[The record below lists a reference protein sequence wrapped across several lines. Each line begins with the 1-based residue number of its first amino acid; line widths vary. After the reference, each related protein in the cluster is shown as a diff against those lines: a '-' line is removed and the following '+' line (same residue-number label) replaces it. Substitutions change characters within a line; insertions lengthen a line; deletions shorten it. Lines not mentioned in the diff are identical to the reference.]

1 MIVVSKNITS
11 VYSLKAAYESRHPN
25 GHFFDSDTLKFFGER
40 LSEMRVLKGTVE
52 ITNINGEKHICYM
65 LSKYSR
71 NYPTGAK
78 RTYAYF
84 DVDTFDE
91 VIR

>member
-1 MIVVSKNITS
+1 
-11 VYSLKAAYESRHPN
+11 
-25 GHFFDSDTLKFFGER
+25 
-40 LSEMRVLKGTVE
+40 MRVLKSTVE
-52 ITNINGEKHICYM
+52 ITDISGKKHICYT

-84 DVDTFDE
+84 DVDTFDYFDVDIFDE